1 MVFRYNS
8 KKWALNRGGGALAR
22 GNKSQIFRQFK
33 DFELAYGKLKARFSM
48 GILKN
53 GKKSVFRV
61 SFR

>member
-8 KKWALNRGGGALAR
+8 KKWALNRGGALAR

-33 DFELAYGKLKARFSM
+33 DFELAYGKLKARFSR